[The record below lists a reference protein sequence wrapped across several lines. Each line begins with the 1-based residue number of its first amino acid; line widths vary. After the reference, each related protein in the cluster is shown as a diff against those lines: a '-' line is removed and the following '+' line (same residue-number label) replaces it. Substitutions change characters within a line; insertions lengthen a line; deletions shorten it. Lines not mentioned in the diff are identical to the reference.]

1 LVVVRKDKIKKD
13 KNCGQEFEQQI
24 TLFVFRVLCF
34 GIKTRCNEFE
44 ERAFWVF
51 KSKVVLLLV
60 VHKEPAKICSIAL
73 GAQAVLLEHLALCK
87 GVLGRASDG
96 VGVTY

>member
-1 LVVVRKDKIKKD
+1 LVVVGKDEIKKD
-13 KNCGQEFEQQI
+13 KNRGQEFEQQI

-34 GIKTRCNEFE
+34 GITTRCNKFE

-51 KSKVVLLLV
+51 KSKAVILLV
-60 VHKEPAKICSIAL
+60 VHKEPAKSCSFGL
-73 GAQAVLLEHLALCK
+73 GAQAVLLEHLVLCR